1 MLSPLD
7 ANRERNLS
15 IYYRRLAFP
24 STRTFDLAYIC
35 YITTARGERGIEHI
49 VSLVERITYL
59 GLK

>member
-35 YITTARGERGIEHI
+35 YITTARGEGDRAYRF
-49 VSLVERITYL
+49 SR
-59 GLK
+59 

>member
-15 IYYRRLAFP
+15 IYYRRLAFL

-35 YITTARGERGIEHI
+35 YITTARGIEYT

>member
-35 YITTARGERGIEHI
+35 YITTARGRGIEHT